1 MTATLHISTARGGQE
16 TLRLV
21 TSAIAQEIAR
31 LEMSL
36 SAADRRLVPFETRY
50 AVSSDVFYS
59 TMAAEDLSGGD
70 DEYIQ
75 WAGEYEL
82 RLRLRER
89 LENLRSLQYE
99 Y

>member
-1 MTATLHISTARGGQE
+1 MTATLHISTPDGGIE

-21 TSAIAQEIAR
+21 TAAVEHEITR

-36 SAADRRLVPFETRY
+36 HAADRRLEPFEQQY
-50 AVSSDVFYS
+50 NISSEMFYT
-59 TMAAEDLSGGD
+59 TMAAEDLHGGD
-70 DEYIQ
+70 EEYIR

-82 RLRLRER
+82 RER
-89 LENLRSLQYE
+89 LSTRLEHLRGLQYE